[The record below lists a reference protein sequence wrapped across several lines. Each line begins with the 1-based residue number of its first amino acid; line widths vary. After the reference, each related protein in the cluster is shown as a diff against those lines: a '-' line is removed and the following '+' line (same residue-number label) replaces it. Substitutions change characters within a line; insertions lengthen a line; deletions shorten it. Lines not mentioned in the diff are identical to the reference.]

1 MGWIKWDGYCHYYYY
16 YFYYL
21 ENLMKCQILSIFEQ
35 FWTNH
40 RLSWNP
46 NDFGGVKSVHV
57 EPKLIWVPDVVL
69 YNK

>member
-1 MGWIKWDGYCHYYYY
+1 
-16 YFYYL
+16 
-21 ENLMKCQILSIFEQ
+21 MKCQILSIFEQ